1 MPSIFK
7 PIVVLASKALS
18 IKKRKHNRLTTDLD
32 TAERVNTPPLFPFE
46 GADCPDPSLG
56 HIYKL
61 LDERKGDGMWR
72 CCQGH
77 EVSMHIDSSIWG
89 KAILICVSLVSAAR
103 AYPLERRISFQTP
116 AVLLLPASS
125 LPSMLHHRRLD
136 RTGS

>member
-7 PIVVLASKALS
+7 PIAVLASKALS
-18 IKKRKHNRLTTDLD
+18 IKKRKNNRLTTDLD

-46 GADCPDPSLG
+46 GADCPDQSLG

-77 EVSMHIDSSIWG
+77 EVSMHTTSSIWTSHVD
-89 KAILICVSLVSAAR
+89 LRVSGPAAR

-116 AVLLLPASS
+116 AVFLLPASS

-136 RTGS
+136 TPGS